1 MLVTVNNKRVTF
13 SDENYSKCIVLSII
27 KSILILTSSIEI
39 KNPISGR
46 FVLKGTLN
54 EEVNQ
59 MMNQIERIFY

>member
-39 KNPISGR
+39 KNSISVR